1 MAKDAGTNAG
11 QKGGAKDEDKAVEAP
26 AAANGGMKRFII
38 MGGVAVVVMA
48 ASIGGT
54 LYFVGGTA
62 APEAVDVEAPPP
74 ARQVAIYHNLRP
86 AFVVNF
92 LAGNKPRYL
101 QAELTVMA
109 RDPKVIEAVITHT
122 PLIRSKIINLF
133 ADQDYAA
140 LQTDSGKGALREALR
155 ALIDGTIS
163 TEAKLSGIETVLLTN
178 FVMQ

>member
-1 MAKDAGTNAG
+1 MAKQEERTEDGDDTAPTGTGAGLGRWLTIG
-11 QKGGAKDEDKAVEAP
+11 
-26 AAANGGMKRFII
+26 
-38 MGGVAVVVMA
+38 AVVLVVMG

-54 LYFVGGTA
+54 LYFVGGSDTT
-62 APEAVDVEAPPP
+62 EDDVEAQAP
-74 ARQVAIYHNLRP
+74 APKQVAIYHNMRP

-122 PLIRSKIINLF
+122 PLIRSEIINAF
-133 ADQDYAA
+133 ASQDYAT
-140 LQTDSGKGALREALR
+140 LQTTAGKEALRETLR
-155 ALIDGTIS
+155 QLIDDTIS
-163 TEAKLSGIETVLLTN
+163 REAKLSGIETVLLTN